1 MSTTQILQTILYCKY
16 VRVERPFRNTTSGNV
31 SSKLSARDNVGS
43 TGGVKT
49 DRVVDNSRVVLADVG
64 SVVGLETSITNGRQ
78 IFLVSLPFQ
87 ALVVNKKLKMV
98 SDKFVAWWRKF

>member
-1 MSTTQILQTILYCKY
+1 MNTTQILQTIIYCKY
-16 VRVERPFRNTTSGNV
+16 VRVERPFRNITSGNV
-31 SSKLSARDNVGS
+31 NSKLRGRDNVSS

-87 ALVVNKKLKMV
+87 ALAVNKDSK
-98 SDKFVAWWRKF
+98 W